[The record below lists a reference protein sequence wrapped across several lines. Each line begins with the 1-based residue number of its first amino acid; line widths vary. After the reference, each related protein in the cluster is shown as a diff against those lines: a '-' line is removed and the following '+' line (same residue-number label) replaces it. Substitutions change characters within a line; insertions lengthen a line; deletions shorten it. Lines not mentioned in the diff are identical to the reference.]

1 MKIKYL
7 PILFTLFFAKF
18 SFAAS
23 DSSKPMQYN
32 FSFNGIFGSLDK
44 KSHKEDYKFIQK
56 FVPLAMD

>member
-32 FSFNGIFGSLDK
+32 FLLMEFW
-44 KSHKEDYKFIQK
+44 KFR
-56 FVPLAMD
+56 